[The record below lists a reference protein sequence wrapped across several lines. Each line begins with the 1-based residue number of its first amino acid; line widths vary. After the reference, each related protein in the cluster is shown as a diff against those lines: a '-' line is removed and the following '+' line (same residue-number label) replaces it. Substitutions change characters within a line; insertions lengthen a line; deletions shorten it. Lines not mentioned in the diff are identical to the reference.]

1 MLRSQAFDMHEPNPR
16 MLPRQFN
23 PSQLNVDCT
32 IKSPSEQAE
41 AQPPAKTGRAT
52 KGGSRASRHA
62 LPFRYLIDCVFNNAR
77 SCRMSTK

>member
-32 IKSPSEQAE
+32 VTSPSEEAE
-41 AQPPAKTGRAT
+41 ALPPAKTSRAT
-52 KGGSRASRHA
+52 KGRSGASRHA
-62 LPFRYLIDCVFNNAR
+62 LP
-77 SCRMSTK
+77 CRF